1 MQVNTNPR
9 RNTSADNES
18 LREYNYRKLDQEE
31 TALLATAAIEL
42 IDKFFECDGNYVATV
57 KKSPHW
63 PHDPLKVFEKIETVF
78 AGQVKDEVDQ
88 RFLDFVI
95 ANTTRPFKW
104 YSYNG
109 KSVNVS
115 PAQIGWWTKQLNRAG
130 IDSFFLSDPASRQV
144 KLPVDASAP
153 SAVSMKN
160 TPAYHAL
167 FE

>member
-18 LREYNYRKLDQEE
+18 LREYNYHKLDRSSTQQLQE
-31 TALLATAAIEL
+31 AAIKL

-63 PHDPLKVFEKIETVF
+63 PTDPLKVFEKIEAVF
-78 AGQVKDEVDQ
+78 SNQIKDDVDR
-88 RFLDFVI
+88 RFLEFVV

-104 YSYNG
+104 YKFNG
-109 KSVNVS
+109 GSVNLS
-115 PAQIGWWTKQLNRAG
+115 PAQVGWWTKQLDRAG
-130 IDSFFLSDPASRQV
+130 IDADFLTDKVP
-144 KLPVDASAP
+144 
-153 SAVSMKN
+153 
-160 TPAYHAL
+160 TPTAADVVRSGSSPQFHKL